1 MVTQSKS
8 FLVFDVHN
16 FAKQISHYED
26 FEYTKLQVFK
36 TQATNGKNTE
46 IVFWKQK
53 EINLF

>member
-8 FLVFDVHN
+8 FLAFDVHN

-46 IVFWKQK
+46 IVF
-53 EINLF
+53 